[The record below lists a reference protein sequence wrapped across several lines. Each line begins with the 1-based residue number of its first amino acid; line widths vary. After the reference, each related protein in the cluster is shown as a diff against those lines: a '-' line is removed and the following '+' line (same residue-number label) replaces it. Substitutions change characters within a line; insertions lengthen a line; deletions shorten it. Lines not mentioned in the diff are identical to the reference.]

1 VDGRPRTMGLRELIL
16 VFLKHRFEVVTRR
29 TQFELRKAEARAH
42 VLEGL
47 LIALA
52 NIDAVVALIRASKD
66 PETALTGLMTTF
78 GLSEIQGKAILDM
91 RLQRLT
97 GLESAAVR
105 TEHQELQVQI
115 AYYRGVLADPG
126 QVYGIIKEELQSGFA
141 YGIPEINRAQI
152 RDSRCVAAAGCF
164 ATSAILSCWPL
175 ARGGRVAGTIIIDGK
190 TGSSG
195 SGSKPGEKT
204 HHPFRAGAF
213 FAYEMFHHRHAP
225 EIRQAL
231 GGAEVLFQPH
241 SAPMVRGVFTTSYV
255 PLAKEMS
262 EEELLGSYRSAYEG
276 SSFVRISKGTSNVA
290 HVRGSNFIDLGL
302 NVRGRMAIVF
312 GAIDNLLKGGASQG
326 VQCMNLMM
334 GFDEDEGLN
343 QLPAIV

>member
-1 VDGRPRTMGLRELIL
+1 VNRPKVIVLGASGYIGGEAVRLLLGHPRIEL
-16 VFLKHRFEVVTRR
+16 
-29 TQFELRKAEARAH
+29 
-42 VLEGL
+42 
-47 LIALA
+47 
-52 NIDAVVALIRASKD
+52 VALGAHDSAGL
-66 PETALTGLMTTF
+66 AL
-78 GLSEIQGKAILDM
+78 SD
-91 RLQRLT
+91 LQPNL
-97 GLESAAVR
+97 
-105 TEHQELQVQI
+105 
-115 AYYRGVLADPG
+115 RGVSTLAFRKNEELLDG
-126 QVYGIIKEELQSGFA
+126 GDVYFLSLPHGEAQKVVPRLPKAAKIIDLSGDFRLSDRAAWEAHYKMPHAAWELQSGFA
-141 YGIPEINRAQI
+141 YGIPEINRALI

-175 ARGGRVAGTIIIDGK
+175 ARDGRAAGTIIIDGK

-195 SGSKPGEKT
+195 SGAKPGEKT

-231 GGAEVLFQPH
+231 EGADVLFQPH

-255 PLAKEMS
+255 PLAREMS
-262 EEELLGSYRSAYEG
+262 EDELLDLYRSAYEA
-276 SSFVRISKGTSNVA
+276 SPFVRISKGTSNVA

-326 VQCMNLMM
+326 VQCMNLML
-334 GFDEDEGLN
+334 GFDENEGLN